1 MAENKKSFILY
12 CDLIHTVKKL
22 PDDKAGILFKHL
34 LSYVNDENPTT
45 DDLLVEVAFE
55 PIKRQLKRDLEKFE
69 EVKIKRS
76 EAGKLGGRPK
86 NQTKAKKANAL
97 FEKQTKAKKADT
109 DNDTDNDNVTVNDND
124 ISSIILSEIKISDV
138 PIEEIEFYKIALAFN
153 QLFEKN
159 ISEAGGTLKH
169 IKSAKYKQWVN
180 PIRLL
185 MVSDGIT
192 KEKLTLVFKFLQN
205 DEFWKKNIQSTETLR
220 KQINKLILAANEKPR
235 NNNGKG
241 LSKEYLANLF
251 G

>member
-97 FEKQTKAKKADT
+97 FEKQTKAKKAD
-109 DNDTDNDNVTVNDND
+109 NDNVNDNVNDN
-124 ISSIILSEIKISDV
+124 IINKKDSDLDLAFKDFEKMRKLIKKPLTDRARNMILTKLDKLATDKPTQIKILENSIVNNWQDIYPLKENNKV
-138 PIEEIEFYKIALAFN
+138 DAEGKDYIIVKT
-153 QLFEKN
+153 
-159 ISEAGGTLKH
+159 GG
-169 IKSAKYKQWVN
+169 IDYN
-180 PIRLL
+180 
-185 MVSDGIT
+185 
-192 KEKLTLVFKFLQN
+192 
-205 DEFWKKNIQSTETLR
+205 
-220 KQINKLILAANEKPR
+220 
-235 NNNGKG
+235 
-241 LSKEYLANLF
+241 
-251 G
+251 

>member
-109 DNDTDNDNVTVNDND
+109 DNDNDNVNDNVINKKD
-124 ISSIILSEIKISDV
+124 SDFDLAFKDFEKMRKLIKKPLTDRARNMILTKLDKLATDKPTQIKILENSIVNNWQDIYPLKENNKV
-138 PIEEIEFYKIALAFN
+138 DAEGKDYIIVKT
-153 QLFEKN
+153 
-159 ISEAGGTLKH
+159 GG
-169 IKSAKYKQWVN
+169 IDYN
-180 PIRLL
+180 
-185 MVSDGIT
+185 
-192 KEKLTLVFKFLQN
+192 
-205 DEFWKKNIQSTETLR
+205 
-220 KQINKLILAANEKPR
+220 
-235 NNNGKG
+235 
-241 LSKEYLANLF
+241 
-251 G
+251 

>member
-109 DNDTDNDNVTVNDND
+109 DNDNVNDNVINKKDSDFDLAFKDFEKMRKLIKKPLTDRARNM
-124 ISSIILSEIKISDV
+124 ILTKLDKLATDKPTQIKILENSIVNNWQDIYPLKENNKV
-138 PIEEIEFYKIALAFN
+138 DAEGKDYIIVKT
-153 QLFEKN
+153 
-159 ISEAGGTLKH
+159 GG
-169 IKSAKYKQWVN
+169 IDYN
-180 PIRLL
+180 
-185 MVSDGIT
+185 
-192 KEKLTLVFKFLQN
+192 
-205 DEFWKKNIQSTETLR
+205 
-220 KQINKLILAANEKPR
+220 
-235 NNNGKG
+235 
-241 LSKEYLANLF
+241 
-251 G
+251 

>member
-86 NQTKAKKANAL
+86 KQTKAKKANAL
-97 FEKQTKAKKADT
+97 FEKQTKAKKAD
-109 DNDTDNDNVTVNDND
+109 NVNDNVNDNVINKKD
-124 ISSIILSEIKISDV
+124 SDFDLAFKDFEKMRKLIKKPLTDRARNMILTKLDKLATDKPTQIKILENSIVNNWQDIYPLKENNKV
-138 PIEEIEFYKIALAFN
+138 DAEGKDYIIVKT
-153 QLFEKN
+153 
-159 ISEAGGTLKH
+159 GG
-169 IKSAKYKQWVN
+169 IDYN
-180 PIRLL
+180 
-185 MVSDGIT
+185 
-192 KEKLTLVFKFLQN
+192 
-205 DEFWKKNIQSTETLR
+205 
-220 KQINKLILAANEKPR
+220 
-235 NNNGKG
+235 
-241 LSKEYLANLF
+241 
-251 G
+251 